1 MIHRI
6 PSHSPLSRAFLKSR
20 CFTFFSPPPSPRE
33 ESCFKQNFNPS
44 TTFTPRAIPR
54 LSRYES
60 VSRLFKLD
68 RANRLRRFVED
79 AFRCCTR
86 ILSLA
91 SSLENKRF
99 PCEKAKIITE
109 PTTDNRICLLFDRFY
124 RRSRRAER
132 KIRGDKKKER
142 VSSRSNDENRK
153 TVHEHVGGHLRL
165 SEPRAKIEEDSP
177 ERRRG
182 GRRCGSNK
190 IQRRPAGRVI
200 ETRNATDY
208 GGNMCASLGD
218 IHRTSYIEASAMS
231 NIYGATTVLANCH
244 RER

>member
-20 CFTFFSPPPSPRE
+20 CFTFFLPLPLPGKNRVSNKISIRPRR
-33 ESCFKQNFNPS
+33 SLRVPFRAFRDTNPS
-44 TTFTPRAIPR
+44 LQTR
-54 LSRYES
+54 S
-60 VSRLFKLD
+60 
-68 RANRLRRFVED
+68 LRRFVED